1 MLMQAH
7 HISRDYGTGNEDIL
21 VIDQKGILR
30 LRTNA
35 LGTGSY
41 AAVNRQV
48 DALINQSPVIS
59 LSRRQRS
66 VQKLFFSRT
75 TKTETI
81 TINNS
86 GTGPLT
92 VTDIRSDIAGIAFSE
107 TQFTVPADQSH
118 DITVTFTPQAEGTFA
133 GTIDI
138 LSDDPQNATISLTV
152 EGRVTAI
159 PVPSISLVQ
168 ESLGLGEIEVG
179 DRITETITIDNSGTG
194 PLAVTDIQSDIAGIT
209 FSETQFTVPADQSHD
224 ITVTFNP
231 QAEGA
236 ITGTIDIQSNDPENA
251 TISLTLTGSVTAIPV
266 PSIALVQESLR
277 LGEIEVGNRITET
290 ITIDNSGTGP
300 LTVTDIRSDIAG
312 ITFSET
318 QFTVPADQSH
328 DITVT
333 FNPQAE
339 GAITGT
345 IDIQSD
351 DPENATISL
360 TLTGLV
366 TAIPVPSIALIQ
378 ESLGLGEIEVGNR
391 ITETITIDNSGTGP
405 LAVTDIQSDIAGIT
419 FSETQFTVPADQ
431 SHDITVT
438 FNPQAEGAITG
449 TIDILSD
456 DPENATISL
465 TLTGSVTGPRTR
477 SDFDGSGEIDFSDF
491 LLFAEAFGTANE
503 KFDLNNSGSVD
514 FPDFLIFVANFGKTV
529 N

>member
-30 LRTNA
+30 LKTNA

-59 LSRRQRS
+59 LSWGQRS

-75 TKTETI
+75 HKTETI

-107 TQFTVPADQSH
+107 TQFTVPAGQSH

-152 EGRVTAI
+152 EGSVTAI
-159 PVPSISLVQ
+159 PVPSIALVQ

-179 DRITETITIDNSGTG
+179 NRITETITIDNSGTG
-194 PLAVTDIQSDIAGIT
+194 QLTVTDIQSDIAGIT
-209 FSETQFTVPADQSHD
+209 FSETQFTVPAGQSHD

-236 ITGTIDIQSNDPENA
+236 ITGTIDILSDDPQNA
-251 TISLTLTGSVTAIPV
+251 TISLTLTGSVTAIP
-266 PSIALVQESLR
+266 SISLVQESLG

-290 ITIDNSGTGP
+290 FTIDNSGTGP

-318 QFTVPADQSH
+318 QFTVPAGQSH

-345 IDIQSD
+345 I
-351 DPENATISL
+351 N
-360 TLTGLV
+360 
-366 TAIPVPSIALIQ
+366 
-378 ESLGLGEIEVGNR
+378 
-391 ITETITIDNSGTGP
+391 
-405 LAVTDIQSDIAGIT
+405 
-419 FSETQFTVPADQ
+419 
-431 SHDITVT
+431 
-438 FNPQAEGAITG
+438 
-449 TIDILSD
+449 ILSD

-477 SDFDGSGEIDFSDF
+477 SDFDGSGEIDFLDF

-503 KFDLNNSGSVD
+503 KFDLDNSGGSVD
-514 FPDFLIFVANFGKTV
+514 FRDFLIFVANFGKTL